1 MQPPEWPLRQHLP
14 VASLLSRSLWCCEGF
29 PALPVPRLVLREP
42 HGGHR
47 THGCSLRLP
56 AESADRHPNRKA
68 RGQLRTKIE
77 SGEGT
82 IPVHSN
88 ASIQTWDGVL
98 QGERLL
104 TMSCS
109 DKMAR

>member
-1 MQPPEWPLRQHLP
+1 MSSIDQ
-14 VASLLSRSLWCCEGF
+14 G
-29 PALPVPRLVLREP
+29 
-42 HGGHR
+42 
-47 THGCSLRLP
+47 
-56 AESADRHPNRKA
+56 DRHPNRKA

-82 IPVHSN
+82 IPVKVSN
-88 ASIQTWDGVL
+88 TIQTWDGVL

-109 DKMAR
+109 DKIARSVSVFDTTPCYYVNSLATSQTITIQKVSSHFHGMKM

>member
-1 MQPPEWPLRQHLP
+1 MFCMALTKTYERFCACFLP
-14 VASLLSRSLWCCEGF
+14 VSDQG
-29 PALPVPRLVLREP
+29 
-42 HGGHR
+42 
-47 THGCSLRLP
+47 
-56 AESADRHPNRKA
+56 DRHPNRKA

-82 IPVHSN
+82 IPVRSSN
-88 ASIQTWDGVL
+88 TIQTWDGVL

-109 DKMAR
+109 DKIARFVLFPHLIIL